1 MGLSV
6 SVDSI
11 ALAKVLAL
19 ADLLTFKNLLALG
32 GLVPFPAADLVALP
46 AAGLIPLSAA
56 IAGRA
61 LETLHA
67 IIKQA
72 PKCRRG

>member
-1 MGLSV
+1 
-6 SVDSI
+6 
-11 ALAKVLAL
+11 
-19 ADLLTFKNLLALG
+19 
-32 GLVPFPAADLVALP
+32 LVALP